1 MQQGKIR
8 RYLKHGML
16 PQLRVFEAVARH
28 GSFTRAAEELY
39 LAQPT
44 VSVQIRKLTET
55 VGLPLLEQIGKRI
68 HPTGAGRELYAA
80 CQDIFRTLDG
90 VEDAFSDIRG
100 LKAGTLRI
108 ATSTSGKYLV
118 PRLLAEFVKL
128 HPGIDVTLHVNHRK
142 AVLDRLDQNADDLY
156 VFSNPPE
163 EEDAVV
169 QRILPNPLVAF
180 AGANHPLARERK
192 IPFERFAREPLLTRE
207 PGSGTRMIAE
217 RLFARRGLEPLV
229 GMELGSNEAIKEYCS
244 LTYGISFPVLDR
256 IRVNGRKEHP
266 LYTELKKTP
275 DAEGKAGKVQ
285 WNFEKFL
292 VTPDREVHRFRP
304 HTEPDAPEVI
314 SALESALDAV
324 PKE

>member
-68 HPTGAGRELYAA
+68 HPTGAGRELYSA
-80 CQDIFRTLDG
+80 CQEIFRTLDG
-90 VEDAFSDIRG
+90 VESALADIRG
-100 LKAGTLRI
+100 LKSGSLRV

-128 HPGIDVTLHVNHRK
+128 HPGIEVTLHVNHRK
-142 AVLDRLDQNADDLY
+142 AVLDRLAQNMDDLY

-163 EEDAVV
+163 DDDVVV
-169 QRILPNPLVAF
+169 QRILANPLVVF
-180 AGANHPLARERK
+180 AHAGHPFARERS
-192 IPFERFAREPLLTRE
+192 IPFEQLAREPLLMRE

-217 RLFARRGLEPLV
+217 RLFARHGLEPLIA
-229 GMELGSNEAIKEYCS
+229 MELGSNEAIRETMLTGFGLSIMYRYSLGLGRDFGKLAMLDVEGFPVAAHWH
-244 LTYGISFPVLDR
+244 LTYPVGKRLPFITETFLDFS
-256 IRVNGRKEHP
+256 RKE
-266 LYTELKKTP
+266 
-275 DAEGKAGKVQ
+275 ANRIMAVAGGGS
-285 WNFEKFL
+285 
-292 VTPDREVHRFRP
+292 P
-304 HTEPDAPEVI
+304 H
-314 SALESALDAV
+314 
-324 PKE
+324 

>member
-16 PQLRVFEAVARH
+16 PQLRVFEAVTRH

-80 CQDIFRTLDG
+80 CLDIFRTLDG
-90 VEDAFSDIRG
+90 VESALSDIRG
-100 LKAGTLRI
+100 LKSGSLRV

-128 HPGIDVTLHVNHRK
+128 HPGIEVTLHVNHRK
-142 AVLDRLDQNADDLY
+142 AVLDRLSQNMDDLY

-163 EEDAVV
+163 EEDVVV
-169 QRILPNPLVAF
+169 QRILANPLVAF
-180 AGANHPLARERK
+180 ARADHPLARERN
-192 IPFERFAREPLLTRE
+192 IPFERFAREPLLMRE
-207 PGSGTRMIAE
+207 PGSGTRMIVE
-217 RLFARRGLEPLV
+217 RLFARHGLEPLI
-229 GMELGSNEAIKEYCS
+229 GMELGSNEAIRETMLTGFGVSFLYRYS
-244 LTYGISFPVLDR
+244 LGLGHDFGQLAMLDVEGFPIASHWHLAYPVGKRLPFITETFLDFS
-256 IRVNGRKEHP
+256 RKEAHRIM
-266 LYTELKKTP
+266 
-275 DAEGKAGKVQ
+275 AVAGGGS
-285 WNFEKFL
+285 
-292 VTPDREVHRFRP
+292 P
-304 HTEPDAPEVI
+304 H
-314 SALESALDAV
+314 
-324 PKE
+324 